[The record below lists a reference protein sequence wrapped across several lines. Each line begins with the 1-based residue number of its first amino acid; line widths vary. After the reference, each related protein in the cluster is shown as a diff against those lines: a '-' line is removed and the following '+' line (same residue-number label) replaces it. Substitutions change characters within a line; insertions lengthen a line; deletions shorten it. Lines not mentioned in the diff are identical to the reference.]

1 MYRKQGEKIDCYIPY
16 CTSNFGVQGGYPV
29 LFLCDAMNR
38 YKSLVIFCTLPF
50 FCYFCESMSE
60 FDEYIRQGEP
70 GAKMKAQ
77 AWQTAIGLQDVD
89 GLKPSAYL
97 LDTAKRHI
105 EGDITI
111 EQVKGLIDT
120 YYKSKEG
127 RLLSA
132 KERTEEADKVSARI
146 TELLEEDTFAF
157 SPLEFQRIH
166 RRLFEGIFKFAGKY
180 RTYNISKQEWV
191 LDGASVLYNPFE
203 NLSETLE
210 YDFAQEHKF
219 NYSAVS
225 IDESITHIAAF
236 TAGLWQI
243 HPFGEGNTRTTAVFL
258 IKYLRSF
265 GFSVSNDMFAAH
277 SWYFRNALVRAN
289 YTNREKGVSPDLTYL
304 VQFLRNL
311 VLGEQNELR
320 NRNLH
325 ISAQS
330 EMENDS
336 KCKNCTLNCTLEE
349 SALLQF
355 LKENPKATQEM
366 IAKNINR
373 STRTVKTMTVRLTEK
388 GFLVRKNG
396 KRDGW
401 WEVRSL

>member
-1 MYRKQGEKIDCYIPY
+1 
-16 CTSNFGVQGGYPV
+16 
-29 LFLCDAMNR
+29 
-38 YKSLVIFCTLPF
+38 
-50 FCYFCESMSE
+50 
-60 FDEYIRQGEP
+60 
-70 GAKMKAQ
+70 
-77 AWQTAIGLQDVD
+77 
-89 GLKPSAYL
+89 
-97 LDTAKRHI
+97 
-105 EGDITI
+105 
-111 EQVKGLIDT
+111 
-120 YYKSKEG
+120 
-127 RLLSA
+127 LLSE

-146 TELLEEDTFAF
+146 TELLEEDTFAC

-219 NYSAVS
+219 NYSAAS
-225 IDESITHIAAF
+225 IDESIAHIAAF

-265 GFSVSNDMFAAH
+265 GYSVSNDMFAAH

-289 YTNREKGVSPDLTYL
+289 YTNREKGASPDLIYL

-401 WEVRSL
+401 WEVKSL